1 MWVREEPDL
10 DLSGLPIDVDAE
22 DIASLDDDEADETA
36 AGRDG
41 SPMLPRSAR
50 LQLAT
55 RWTALLALI
64 GAAEGAVVIAYAFLL
79 RASID
84 ALIAGQVDAGTIVP
98 LVGGVA
104 LIAMAGA
111 AVRSAEFAASEWV
124 GYRYVAQLRMAM
136 YAQLLRMPRR
146 SLLQH
151 STGGVLLRFLG
162 DLTTIRTWVSRGLGR
177 AITAVCTLAA
187 GLAVIAH
194 FDPHM
199 VVAAS
204 VVLIAGGVISL
215 GGGSH
220 VRRATR
226 NARRQRSNL
235 ATNLADQLGGLMVV
249 QTMGRTRGEYD
260 RFGRQNARLTRH
272 LLRNAMVRAL
282 LRAIAGATATLAVAA
297 VLLAGAIDVA
307 LGRTSVGAVVAAM
320 IVVRQLIR
328 PVRTLGLAHEYWQ
341 AARVSREKIASFL
354 RRPYRETFGPEL
366 AKLQISGGRIE
377 FRDVHV
383 GGALHGVRAV
393 AQPGRIVA
401 IVGPNGAGKSSLLA
415 VVARIADPDAGEVRI
430 DGQLLTACTLRSC
443 AARISIVGPQLP
455 LMRGTLR
462 RNLSYRWPGAPE
474 AELARVI
481 RLCGLDELIARL
493 PGGLD
498 AAIKED
504 GANLSTGEA
513 ARIALAR
520 ALVGAPKVLLLD
532 EPTASLDAATR
543 AVVHAV
549 LRRTGGTVLI
559 ATHDPIEAALA
570 DEVWRMEAG
579 RVVEVIP
586 GAVYRE
592 RVGTRPAVPAWA
604 RG

>member
-1 MWVREEPDL
+1 MWSREEPDL
-10 DLSGLPIDVDAE
+10 DLSGLPSDIDAAEMDDVDAE
-22 DIASLDDDEADETA
+22 DEPE
-36 AGRDG
+36 DG
-41 SPMLPRSAR
+41 SPTLPRAAR

-64 GAAEGAVVIAYAFLL
+64 GAAEGAVVVAYAFLL

-84 ALIAGQVDAGTIVP
+84 TLIDGQAVASAIVP
-98 LVGGVA
+98 LAGGVV
-104 LIAMAGA
+104 LIALAGA

-146 SLLQH
+146 ALLQH

-177 AITAVCTLAA
+177 AIAAACTLAA
-187 GLAVIAH
+187 GLAVIGH

-204 VVLIAGGVISL
+204 VVLIIGGAISL
-215 GGGSH
+215 GEGRQ

-226 NARRQRSNL
+226 SARRQRSNL
-235 ATNLADQLGGLMVV
+235 ATNLADQLGGLTVV
-249 QTMGRTRGEYD
+249 QTMGRARGEYA
-260 RFGRQNARLTRH
+260 RLSRQNARLTRH

-297 VLLAGAIDVA
+297 VLLVGAIDVA

-341 AARVSREKIASFL
+341 AARVSREKIAAFL

-366 AKLQISGGRIE
+366 AKLQIAGGRIE
-377 FRDVHV
+377 FRDVHL

-393 AQPGRIVA
+393 AQPRRIVA
-401 IVGPNGAGKSSLLA
+401 LVGPNGAGKSSLLS

-462 RNLSYRWPGAPE
+462 RNLAYRWPAAPE

-481 RLCGLDELIARL
+481 RMCGLDELIARL

-543 AVVHAV
+543 AVVHEA
-549 LRRTGGTVLI
+549 LRRYGGTVLI
-559 ATHDPIEAALA
+559 ATHDATEAALA

-579 RVVEVIP
+579 RVVEVTP
-586 GAVYRE
+586 GAVYRDQ
-592 RVGTRPAVPAWA
+592 VGTRPGVPAWV

>member
-1 MWVREEPDL
+1 MWAREEPDL
-10 DLSGLPIDVDAE
+10 DLSGQPTDIDVE
-22 DIASLDDDEADETA
+22 DFDDLDDDASDGTRE
-36 AGRDG
+36 G
-41 SPMLPRSAR
+41 SPTLPRTAR

-64 GAAEGAVVIAYAFLL
+64 GAAEGAVIIAYAFLL
-79 RASID
+79 RSAVD
-84 ALIAGQVDAGTIVP
+84 ALIAGQLDVRTMAP

-104 LIAMAGA
+104 VVALAGA
-111 AVRSAEFAASEWV
+111 AVRSAEFATSEWL

-136 YAQLLRMPRR
+136 YAQLQRMPRR

-177 AITAVCTLAA
+177 AIAAVCTLAA
-187 GLAVIAH
+187 GLTVIGH

-204 VVLIAGGVISL
+204 VVLIVGSAMSL
-215 GGGSH
+215 AEGRQ

-226 NARRQRSNL
+226 SARRQRSNL
-235 ATNLADQLGGLMVV
+235 ATNLADQLGGLTVV
-249 QTMGRTRGEYD
+249 QAMGHARGEYE

-297 VLLAGAIDVA
+297 VLFAGAIDVA

-341 AARVSREKIASFL
+341 AARISREKIAAFL
-354 RRPYRETFGPEL
+354 RRPYREAFGPEL
-366 AKLQISGGRIE
+366 AKLQIAGGRIE
-377 FRDVHV
+377 FRDVHL

-393 AQPGRIVA
+393 AQPRRIVA
-401 IVGPNGAGKSSLLA
+401 IVGPNGAGKSSLLS
-415 VVARIADPDAGEVRI
+415 VVARIADPDAGEVRV

-443 AARISIVGPQLP
+443 AARISMVGPQLP

-462 RNLSYRWPGAPE
+462 RNLAYRWPTAPE

-481 RLCGLDELIARL
+481 RVCGLDELIARL

-543 AVVHAV
+543 AMVHEV
-549 LRRTGGTVLI
+549 LRRYGGTVLM
-559 ATHDPIEAALA
+559 ATHDLDEAALA

-586 GAVYRE
+586 GAVYRD
-592 RVGTRPAVPAWA
+592 RVSGRPAVPAWA